1 MIALLRGILAHI
13 GADHLVVETS
23 GVGFLVYAPRPVL
36 ASAGAVGEAIL
47 LYTILIVREDA
58 LTLYGFA
65 NTEQRTLFERL
76 ITVSGVGPRVA
87 LGLLSAGTPAE
98 VGGAIAHG
106 DTTFLARAPGVGKK
120 TAERLVLELKGKL
133 GLVNLPPPP
142 SGATTA
148 TVALNHELGELL
160 TNLGYSSV
168 EASAAINAMPADA
181 PEDLEERLRLALR
194 YFGSA

>member
-1 MIALLRGILAHI
+1 MIARLRGTIAHI
-13 GADHLVVETS
+13 GSDHLVIETH

-36 ASAGAVGEAIL
+36 ANAGAIGDTML
-47 LYTILIVREDA
+47 LYTVLIVREDA

-65 NTEQRTLFERL
+65 NSEQRSLFERL
-76 ITVSGVGPRVA
+76 MSVSGVGPRVA
-87 LGLLSAGTPAE
+87 LGLLSTGTPAE
-98 VGGAIAHG
+98 IGGAIAHG
-106 DTTFLARAPGVGKK
+106 DTARLARAPGVGKK

-133 GLVNLPPPP
+133 DLATLPPPP
-142 SGATTA
+142 TGATA
-148 TVALNHELGELL
+148 AAVALNNELGELL
-160 TNLGYSSV
+160 TSLGYSSA